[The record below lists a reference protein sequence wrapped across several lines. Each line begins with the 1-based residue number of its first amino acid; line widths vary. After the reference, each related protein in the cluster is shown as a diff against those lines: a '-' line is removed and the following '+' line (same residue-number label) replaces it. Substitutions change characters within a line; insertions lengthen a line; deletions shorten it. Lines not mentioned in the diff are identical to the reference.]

1 MPLLRSKT
9 GVFVIHYAYFACIL
23 FGYVCLLPDSSVIVA
38 VFLNRGP
45 GFPPFVGYFLFV
57 EDDSSFELRYDGTS

>member
-1 MPLLRSKT
+1 MRILLVYYSGMCVSFLT
-9 GVFVIHYAYFACIL
+9 VQ
-23 FGYVCLLPDSSVIVA
+23 SIVA

-57 EDDSSFELRYDGTS
+57 KDDSSFELRYDGIP